1 MENDQH
7 GEEGNIGSRLPKAL
21 ESTDLLWL
29 GAKYTGKVRDTY
41 TRGSERILVATDRL
55 SAFDRLL
62 TTIPLKG
69 QVLTQLAQY
78 WFEKVSSIT
87 PHHVLAV
94 PDPCVVVAREVTIV
108 PIEVVVRAYL
118 AGSAWREYSAGRAIS
133 GVRLSAGIC
142 QFEPLAEP
150 VLTPSTKESVG
161 DHDMPISESE
171 IVERGIASSRVWEE
185 IRSKALQLF
194 RMAAKEV
201 AQRGLILA
209 DTKYEF
215 GLLDGC
221 VVLADEVHTL
231 DCSRFWV
238 ESSYQSRLSAG
249 EAPEMLDK
257 EPVRRWLMARGFQGE
272 GQPPRIPDEYRYE
285 LMQHYIT
292 SFERITGVP
301 FVPDTED
308 PQVRIERNL
317 RRYFGLN

>member
-1 MENDQH
+1 MENDKHAQ
-7 GEEGNIGSRLPKAL
+7 ESNIGSNLPEAL
-21 ESTDLLWL
+21 ESTDLPWL

-41 TRGSERILVATDRL
+41 TRGAQRVLIATDRL

-62 TTIPLKG
+62 TTVPLKG

-87 PHHVLAV
+87 PHHVIAV
-94 PDPCVVVAREVTIV
+94 PDPCVVVAREVAIV

-118 AGSAWREYSAGRAIS
+118 AGSAWRDYSAGRAIS
-133 GVRLSAGIC
+133 GVRLPAGIC
-142 QFEPLAEP
+142 QFDPLPAP
-150 VLTPSTKESVG
+150 LLTPSTKESVG
-161 DHDMPISESE
+161 EHDLPISESE
-171 IVERGIASSRVWEE
+171 IVQRGIASSGVWEE

-194 RMAAKEV
+194 QMASAEV

-215 GLLDGC
+215 GLLDGS

-238 ESSYQSRLSAG
+238 KSSYESRLSAG

-257 EPVRRWLMARGFQGE
+257 EPIRRWLMARGFQGE
-272 GQPPRIPDEYRYE
+272 GQPPRITDEYRRE
-285 LMQHYIT
+285 LMQHYIQ

-301 FVPDTED
+301 FAPDIED
-308 PQVRIERNL
+308 PPVRIERNL
-317 RRYFGLN
+317 RRYFRLA